1 MENIIVKEINFS
13 LFELRGDITSWK
25 IINKRYENEIGSEIL
40 FCEIKIE
47 ANIEPAKI
55 NQDPTF
61 QFSASLNEQVYR
73 SGEKVF
79 IGINTSKNMYMTI
92 FQWLPYG
99 GNKYN
104 KVTKIFP
111 NEKFNK
117 NTNNLIKNKLRL
129 EYEAFFPDEIDQ
141 DKVDEYFVFVA
152 SEKNIPW
159 LDEYSQIEEQKVRF
173 QKVIS

>member
-1 MENIIVKEINFS
+1 MN
-13 LFELRGDITSWK
+13 
-25 IINKRYENEIGSEIL
+25 
-40 FCEIKIE
+40 
-47 ANIEPAKI
+47 
-55 NQDPTF
+55 
-61 QFSASLNEQVYR
+61 
-73 SGEKVF
+73 
-79 IGINTSKNMYMTI
+79 I

-159 LDEYSQIEEQKVRF
+159 LDEYSQIESLKSQISKSNFLMEKHYIGYI
-173 QKVIS
+173 VIK